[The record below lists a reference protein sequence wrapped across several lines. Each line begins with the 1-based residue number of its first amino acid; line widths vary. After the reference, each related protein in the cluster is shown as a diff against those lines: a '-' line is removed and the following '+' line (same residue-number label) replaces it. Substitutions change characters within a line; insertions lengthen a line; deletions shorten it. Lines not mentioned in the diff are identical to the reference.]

1 MRPKSLA
8 EVARWTL
15 EGENFS
21 LTLRNFLDEFY
32 AGPSAEALSEEPSRL
47 KGTEN
52 GEIRDA
58 YLAAVG
64 EELARTF
71 KLPHP
76 QWIWAE
82 DRKLRIPWFGSDMQ
96 ELRAVLIHESPP
108 GFRSRNLFVSENVL
122 SRA

>member
-21 LTLRNFLDEFY
+21 FSLRNFLDDFY
-32 AGPSAEALSEEPSRL
+32 REPAAEALAEEPARL
-47 KGTEN
+47 AGTEN
-52 GEIRDA
+52 GDVRDA

-64 EELARTF
+64 EELAR
-71 KLPHP
+71 KYNLPHP
-76 QWIWAE
+76 KWIWAE
-82 DRKLRIPWFGSDMQ
+82 DRKLRWPWFGSEMQ
-96 ELRAVLIHESPP
+96 SLRAVLIHESPP
-108 GFRSRNLFVSENVL
+108 GFRSRNLFVSENAL